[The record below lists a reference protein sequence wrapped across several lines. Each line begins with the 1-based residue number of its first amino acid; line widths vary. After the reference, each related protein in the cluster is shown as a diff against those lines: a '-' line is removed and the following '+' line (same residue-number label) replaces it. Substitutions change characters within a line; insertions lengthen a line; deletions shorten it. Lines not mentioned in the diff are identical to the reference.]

1 LDDELLHGV
10 HGAHRGLDHWEANE
24 PLRLGRVVEEV
35 IPGEGD
41 DGILGTGLLDGIGGE
56 GDVLIG
62 DLRGEEGRGDGS
74 E

>member
-1 LDDELLHGV
+1 
-10 HGAHRGLDHWEANE
+10 
-24 PLRLGRVVEEV
+24 LGRVVEEV